1 MEFKEGK
8 KYEITRLDVDV
19 RENDRKY
26 KAKFDYMTDN
36 LVVFDKGSYKVSEI
50 KKNYRKTWKVRI
62 V

>member
-8 KYEITRLDVDV
+8 KYEIPRLDIDV
-19 RENDRKY
+19 REKDRKY
-26 KAKFDYMTDN
+26 KAKFSHMTEH